1 MKNRLG
7 VIPNGFVLLLY
18 IKYFFRVQQS
28 VQLNDSTCRIFDYE
42 QSVEYDIQ
50 RHRIQ
55 RNKDYEETK
64 IGQIKGQRQFF
75 DKK

>member
-1 MKNRLG
+1 M
-7 VIPNGFVLLLY
+7 
-18 IKYFFRVQQS
+18 
-28 VQLNDSTCRIFDYE
+28 QLNDSTCRIFDNE

-75 DKK
+75 NKK